1 MEIMELERVVQNI
14 DRRLS
19 KVEQI
24 LPTLATKEDLKVL
37 ATKEDLK
44 ALATKEE
51 LNALATKEELRALR
65 SEMRT
70 HFSAVAERLESYVR
84 VVAEGHTALQKRLD
98 EANRR
103 YDKAIAQLD
112 RRVSRLEAR

>member
-1 MEIMELERVVQNI
+1 MLGSAQSVDRDRDLRTIRKDRGSVEIMELERVVQNI

-24 LPTLATKEDLKVL
+24 LPTLATKEDL
-37 ATKEDLK
+37 
-44 ALATKEE
+44 
-51 LNALATKEELRALR
+51 RALR

-70 HFSAVAERLESYVR
+70 HFSAVAGRLESYVR
-84 VVAEGHTALQKRLD
+84 VVAEGHTTLQKRRD

-112 RRVSRLEAR
+112 RRVSRLDAR

>member
-1 MEIMELERVVQNI
+1 MELERVVQNI

-37 ATKEDLK
+37 ATKDELK
-44 ALATKEE
+44 ALG
-51 LNALATKEELRALR
+51 
-65 SEMRT
+65 SEMRS
-70 HFSAVAERLESYVR
+70 HFNAVAERLEGHVR
-84 VVAEGHTALQKRLD
+84 LVAEGHVDLERRLD
-98 EANRR
+98 DIRRR
-103 YDKAIAQLD
+103 YDKTIAQLD